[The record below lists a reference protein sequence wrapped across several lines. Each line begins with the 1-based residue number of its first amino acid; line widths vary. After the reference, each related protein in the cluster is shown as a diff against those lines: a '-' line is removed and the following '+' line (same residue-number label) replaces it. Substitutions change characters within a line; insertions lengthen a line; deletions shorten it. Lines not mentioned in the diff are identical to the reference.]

1 MVELTHLTT
10 MVAVEVAVTGVPAE
24 CEPGEEDDGDDED
37 ATGDDR
43 HPGGDLG
50 EPVRLR

>member
-1 MVELTHLTT
+1 MMELTHLTPIAT
-10 MVAVEVAVTGVPAE
+10 VEMAVTGVPAE

-37 ATGDDR
+37 GTGDDR
-43 HPGGDLG
+43 HPGGDLV